1 MLFVALF
8 CSFDWENNIWN
19 RTKTVGCG
27 TVPRAKKYVLQ
38 KRPSKFFFCFAF
50 IISLHCSFIKNFYVA
65 SKSTILCLSNG
76 TSCTKFRSLV
86 FEYYNKTFYQPPVT
100 HRLRGDESHYTCRSA
115 RRAARRNLRLTR
127 KPRLLYEMI
136 SYTIYNGLTII
147 LYVFLLYLLIL
158 FHHPLLWFPGPLSA
172 YAPSD
177 DRMDGRGRDGRLEGQ
192 GMEGME
198 GEGIEGGGIEG
209 EGIEG

>member
-1 MLFVALF
+1 MNKNMMLFVALF

-86 FEYYNKTFYQPPVT
+86 FEYYNKTFYQLPVT
-100 HRLRGDESHYTCRSA
+100 HRLRNKN
-115 RRAARRNLRLTR
+115 RRVLGGN
-127 KPRLLYEMI
+127 KYLYALHTFDSKKNSITYFTKYIALMI
-136 SYTIYNGLTII
+136 
-147 LYVFLLYLLIL
+147 
-158 FHHPLLWFPGPLSA
+158 
-172 YAPSD
+172 D
-177 DRMDGRGRDGRLEGQ
+177 K
-192 GMEGME
+192 
-198 GEGIEGGGIEG
+198 
-209 EGIEG
+209 